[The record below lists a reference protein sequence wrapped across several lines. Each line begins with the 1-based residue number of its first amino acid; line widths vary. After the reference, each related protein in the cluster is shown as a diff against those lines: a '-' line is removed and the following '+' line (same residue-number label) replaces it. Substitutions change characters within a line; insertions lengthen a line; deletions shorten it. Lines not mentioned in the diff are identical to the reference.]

1 MAQDARHADVD
12 RPMTTLTN
20 EQAFAELY
28 YTRKAIKDI
37 VGVTPKCW

>member
-1 MAQDARHADVD
+1 MALNARRADIY

-37 VGVTPKCW
+37 IGVTPKCW